1 MRLNPILVQDIVRT
15 IASHLLD
22 NNHVAGDAQGVFDV
36 ILAVIDEDARIEEE
50 IEEEAKAL
58 MQQHRQAIRSSAAD
72 TKVLFQK
79 LKRELAQQKG
89 RVL

>member
-1 MRLNPILVQDIVRT
+1 MRLNPILVQDIVRA

-22 NNHVAGDAQGVFDV
+22 NDHVAGDPQGVFDV

-58 MQQHRQAIRSSAAD
+58 MRQHRQAIRSSEAD
-72 TKVLFQK
+72 IKLLFQK
-79 LKRELAQQKG
+79 LKRELAEQKG